1 MKGTGVNMANATIM
15 LFLVLILLA
24 GGIFL
29 QIFLS
34 KKNSKWF
41 GLILPAITFL
51 YSLLMVL
58 GLAAYTVMRDGEVFI
73 LIASTFLIS
82 NIPTIVLLG
91 IYFGCREKK
100 KLHAQLEKMN
110 IQDLE

>member
-1 MKGTGVNMANATIM
+1 MKNVTIM
-15 LFLVLILLA
+15 LFIVMALLV

-29 QIFLS
+29 QVFLS
-34 KKNSKWF
+34 KKKSKWL
-41 GLILPAITFL
+41 GLILPTITFL
-51 YSLLMVL
+51 YSLLMIL
-58 GLAAYTVMRDGEVFI
+58 SIAAFEAMRGGEVFM

-91 IYFGCREKK
+91 IYFGCREKM
-100 KLHAQLEKMN
+100 KLRSQLDKMN

>member
-1 MKGTGVNMANATIM
+1 VANATVA
-15 LFLVLILLA
+15 LFLVLVLLV

-58 GLAAYTVMRDGEVFI
+58 GLAVYDGMNGREIFI
-73 LIASTFLIS
+73 LIASTFLLS

-91 IYFGCREKK
+91 IYFGCREKM
-100 KLHAQLEKMN
+100 KLRAELEKMS
-110 IQDLE
+110 IQDLK

>member
-1 MKGTGVNMANATIM
+1 MANVTVT
-15 LFLVLILLA
+15 LFFVLVLLV
-24 GGIFL
+24 GGVFL

-58 GLAAYTVMRDGEVFI
+58 GLAVYDGMSGGEIFI
-73 LIASTFLIS
+73 LIASTFLLN

-91 IYFGCREKK
+91 IYFGCREKM
-100 KLHAQLEKMN
+100 KLRAELEKMS
-110 IQDLE
+110 IQDLK

>member
-1 MKGTGVNMANATIM
+1 MANITVT
-15 LFLVLILLA
+15 LFFVLVLLV
-24 GGIFL
+24 GGVFL

-58 GLAAYTVMRDGEVFI
+58 GLVVYDGMSGGEIFI
-73 LIASTFLIS
+73 LIASTFLLN

-91 IYFGCREKK
+91 IYFGCREKM
-100 KLHAQLEKMN
+100 KLRAELEKMS
-110 IQDLE
+110 IQDLK

>member
-1 MKGTGVNMANATIM
+1 MANATVA
-15 LFLVLILLA
+15 LFLVLVLLV

-58 GLAAYTVMRDGEVFI
+58 GLAVYDGMNGREIFI
-73 LIASTFLIS
+73 LIASTFLLS

-91 IYFGCREKK
+91 IYFGCREKM
-100 KLHAQLEKMN
+100 KLRAELEKMS
-110 IQDLE
+110 IQDLK

>member
-1 MKGTGVNMANATIM
+1 MANVTVT
-15 LFLVLILLA
+15 LFFVLVLLV

-58 GLAAYTVMRDGEVFI
+58 GLAVYDGMSGGEIFI
-73 LIASTFLIS
+73 LIASTFLLN

-91 IYFGCREKK
+91 IYFGCREKM
-100 KLHAQLEKMN
+100 KLRAELDKMS
-110 IQDLE
+110 IQDLK

>member
-1 MKGTGVNMANATIM
+1 MKNVTIR
-15 LFLVLILLA
+15 LFFVLGLLVGA
-24 GGIFL
+24 IFL

-34 KKNSKWF
+34 KKKNKWF

-51 YSLLMVL
+51 YSLLML
-58 GLAAYTVMRDGEVFI
+58 LSIAILEGMTGGEVFM
-73 LIASTFLIS
+73 LIASSFLIS

-91 IYFGCREKK
+91 IYFGCREKMK
-100 KLHAQLEKMN
+100 IRFQLDKMN

>member
-1 MKGTGVNMANATIM
+1 MKNTTIM
-15 LFLVLILLA
+15 LFFVLVLLI

-34 KKNSKWF
+34 KKKSRWF
-41 GLILPAITFL
+41 GLILPIITLL

-58 GLAAYTVMRDGEVFI
+58 GIAVYNGMTGGEIFM
-73 LIASTFLIS
+73 LITSTFLIS

-91 IYFGCREKK
+91 IYFGCREKMK
-100 KLHAQLEKMN
+100 IHSQLDKMN
-110 IQDLE
+110 IQDLD

>member
-1 MKGTGVNMANATIM
+1 MANITVT
-15 LFLVLILLA
+15 LFFVLVLLV
-24 GGIFL
+24 GGVFL

-58 GLAAYTVMRDGEVFI
+58 GLAVYDGMNGREIFI
-73 LIASTFLIS
+73 LIASTFLLS

-91 IYFGCREKK
+91 IYFGCREKM
-100 KLHAQLEKMN
+100 KLRAELEKMS
-110 IQDLE
+110 IQDLK

>member
-58 GLAAYTVMRDGEVFI
+58 GLAAYNVMRDGEVFI

>member
-1 MKGTGVNMANATIM
+1 MANATVA
-15 LFLVLILLA
+15 LFLVLVLLV
-24 GGIFL
+24 GSVFL

-58 GLAAYTVMRDGEVFI
+58 GLAVYDGMNGREIFI
-73 LIASTFLIS
+73 LIASTFLLS

-91 IYFGCREKK
+91 IYFGCREKM
-100 KLHAQLEKMN
+100 KLRAELEKMS
-110 IQDLE
+110 IQDLK

>member
-1 MKGTGVNMANATIM
+1 MAKATIA
-15 LFLVLILLA
+15 LFVVLILLV

-34 KKNSKWF
+34 KKKSRWF

-58 GLAAYTVMRDGEVFI
+58 GVAVYDGMSGREIFI

-91 IYFGCREKK
+91 IYFGCREKVR
-100 KLHAQLEKMN
+100 LRAQLEKMN